1 MAIRPLDDP
10 TWSAQSVVRRFAT
23 PRFGVRWGRGLAN
36 SISRPWVPISSLLT
50 QMVYILPFLLNY
62 LAGSKKRLRP
72 PVRPSDPDT
81 MINTAR
87 ESYRSSSGK
96 KLARELVGVVVID
109 VGWNCLD
116 WLAWWIIDDDEE
128 EEVIVSR
135 EVSRSFEGRASD
147 SPRLQLLFKCIKTSM
162 VVVADR
168 PRRCCGATKSNPFPV
183 IYPANFNANPL
194 NI

>member
-1 MAIRPLDDP
+1 
-10 TWSAQSVVRRFAT
+10 
-23 PRFGVRWGRGLAN
+23 
-36 SISRPWVPISSLLT
+36 
-50 QMVYILPFLLNY
+50 MVYILPFLLNY

-116 WLAWWIIDDDEE
+116 
-128 EEVIVSR
+128 
-135 EVSRSFEGRASD
+135 
-147 SPRLQLLFKCIKTSM
+147 
-162 VVVADR
+162 
-168 PRRCCGATKSNPFPV
+168 
-183 IYPANFNANPL
+183 
-194 NI
+194 